1 MMEMTQIIQL
11 ITVVITWVLG
21 IAAKKN
27 KFIKNNLIPVQN
39 IVIGLVIAIIEFI
52 ITKDFKVSIALSGL
66 LAGGTYDLIH
76 NLNKIL
82 NKEEN

>member
-21 IAAKKN
+21 IVAKKN